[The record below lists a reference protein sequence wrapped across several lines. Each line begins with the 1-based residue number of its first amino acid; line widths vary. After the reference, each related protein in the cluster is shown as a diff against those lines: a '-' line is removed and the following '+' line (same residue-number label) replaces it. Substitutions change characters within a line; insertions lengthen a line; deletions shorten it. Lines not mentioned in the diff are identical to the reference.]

1 MPHLLLQ
8 SLLISC
14 VDVMA
19 TSFQL
24 SITNNTLY
32 SRGAYMY
39 ATDWSGVQCFRLF
52 TGQGVSI
59 VQILERRAHQL
70 IELDRFIAVNKVIA
84 YTLYMTFFSN
94 SYD

>member
-24 SITNNTLY
+24 QIEVEFNVFAYLQDKELVLY
-32 SRGAYMY
+32 RSWKGGR
-39 ATDWSGVQCFRLF
+39 TS
-52 TGQGVSI
+52 S
-59 VQILERRAHQL
+59 
-70 IELDRFIAVNKVIA
+70 
-84 YTLYMTFFSN
+84 
-94 SYD
+94 

>member
-1 MPHLLLQ
+1 MQSYNSSKMTYDNDISQNIMPHLLLQ

-19 TSFQL
+19 ISFQL

-39 ATDWSGVQCFRLF
+39 ATD
-52 TGQGVSI
+52 
-59 VQILERRAHQL
+59 
-70 IELDRFIAVNKVIA
+70 
-84 YTLYMTFFSN
+84 
-94 SYD
+94 